1 MQKGGN
7 GRKVEMEMEGH
18 CEGRRVADG
27 DTCGGGGGIVRE
39 VGDVLVGREDQN
51 VQGMSVGEEENM
63 QDRGCVNE

>member
-7 GRKVEMEMEGH
+7 GRKVEMEMERQ

-39 VGDVLVGREDQN
+39 VHVLVGGRIRMYRE
-51 VQGMSVGEEENM
+51 
-63 QDRGCVNE
+63 

>member
-1 MQKGGN
+1 MPVKKEVEEMQKGGN

-39 VGDVLVGREDQN
+39 VGDVLVGRED
-51 VQGMSVGEEENM
+51 
-63 QDRGCVNE
+63 